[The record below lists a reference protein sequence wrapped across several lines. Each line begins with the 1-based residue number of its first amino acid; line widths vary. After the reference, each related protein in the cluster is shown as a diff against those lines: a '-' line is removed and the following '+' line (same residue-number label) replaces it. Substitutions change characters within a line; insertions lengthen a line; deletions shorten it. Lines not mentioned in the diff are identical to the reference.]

1 MAVDPQDYARLSNN
15 QLNFLSKYK
24 LNDEQL
30 AIAFAVDKEAR
41 RQKVNPDFVWP
52 MVYQESKF
60 DHNAVSRKGAF
71 GVMQLME
78 DTAKGLKVDRTNMEQ
93 NIRGGIS
100 LLREL
105 IDNPKI
111 GDDPYKVLAGY
122 NASTETRNK
131 FYASGNLADLKD
143 ETIIHMD
150 KIVGHYGGDLPS
162 AIFVETD
169 SPETESSADAS
180 ESSDV
185 VPNPYGTSA
194 SSSASNSS
202 GEEKPVRG
210 SPAEV
215 GAMTG
220 AIGLGVGALKYPA
233 FAMAKPVVDYFKNKK
248 NLTSEDMSKIAEIVT
263 KQNTPATIAPTTAAK
278 QSIPVGTTDA
288 GRMAPG
294 QTGNMV
300 YNYAKSADLT
310 DIEAGQALD
319 MTKNKG
325 GVHDLANQRTANLQ
339 KVNQIAPGF
348 IENPNFG
355 GLMTS
360 SGSAGGG
367 PRESFSYKPIE
378 IEDGKVVSQG
388 GMTPLPKTQPVN
400 ATPPPTKQVTAP
412 LQPKKPNVASR
423 VMGAVAGSPPVMGGL
438 AAYGAG
444 YNAQD
449 AINKARDEDY
459 VGSAKSTLGAVA
471 SGASLIPKAAP
482 VAGTASALIDADR
495 RLQEKD
501 YVGAG
506 TSLLGA
512 VAPYAAPLVFG
523 PAGIPIG
530 IATAVG
536 APFVNEMKDYISRK
550 SGKSQ
555 SDQPADNRSMRQKLS
570 DANAEER
577 RKLGYR

>member
-1 MAVDPQDYARLSNN
+1 MAVDPQDYARLSDN
-15 QLNFLSKYK
+15 QLKFLNKYK
-24 LNDEQL
+24 LNDDQL

-60 DHNAVSRKGAF
+60 DPTAVSRKGAF

-78 DTAKGLKVDRTNMEQ
+78 DTAKGLKVDRTDMEQ

-131 FYASGNLADLKD
+131 FYASGNLSDLKD
-143 ETIIHMD
+143 ETIVHMN

-162 AIFVETD
+162 ATFVQAD
-169 SPETESSADAS
+169 VPETVSSADAS

-185 VPNPYGTSA
+185 APNPYKT
-194 SSSASNSS
+194 SASNSS

-210 SPAEV
+210 SPAEA
-215 GAMTG
+215 GAITG
-220 AIGLGVGALKYPA
+220 AIGLGVGAIKYPA
-233 FAMAKPVVDYFKNKK
+233 FAMAKPVVDFFRNKK

-263 KQNTPATIAPTTAAK
+263 KQNTAATNAPTTAAK
-278 QSIPVGTTDA
+278 QPIPVGTSDA

-294 QTGNMV
+294 QTGNMP
-300 YNYAKSADLT
+300 YNYAKSVGLT

-325 GVHDLANQRTANLQ
+325 GAHDLANQRTANLQ
-339 KVNQIAPGF
+339 KVNQIAPGY

-378 IEDGKVVSQG
+378 IENGKVVNQG
-388 GMTPLPKTQPVN
+388 GMTPLPKTQPVD
-400 ATPPPTKQVTAP
+400 ATPPPTTPVAAP
-412 LQPKKPNVASR
+412 LQTKKPNVASR
-423 VMGAVAGSPPVMGGL
+423 VVGAVAGSPPVMGGL

-449 AINKARDEDY
+449 AYNKAEAKDY
-459 VGSAKSTLGAVA
+459 VGAAKSTLGAVA

-512 VAPYAAPLVFG
+512 VAPYAAPFVFG
-523 PAGIPIG
+523 PQVGIPVG

-536 APFVNEMKDYISRK
+536 APFVNEIKDYISRK

-555 SDQPADNRSMRQKLS
+555 PDQPADNRSMRQKLS

-577 RKLGYR
+577 RQLGYR